1 MQAYLT
7 SLAEPFLSDTLK
19 RCVTVGAAWG
29 VGLLPVLAR
38 GQGGGGGPGGGGVF
52 FPGEHRPN
60 LNQKFLG
67 IDATYHTAAALSIFI
82 SSMVSHPTPRRSLS
96 LTPLLVAGC
105 RTCMLH

>member
-38 GQGGGGGPGGGGVF
+38 GQGGAGGLF
-52 FPGEHRPN
+52 FPGELRPN
-60 LNQKFLG
+60 LNQKILR
-67 IDATYHTAAALSIFI
+67 IDTTNHTAAALSIFV
-82 SSMVSHPTPRRSLS
+82 SSW
-96 LTPLLVAGC
+96 
-105 RTCMLH
+105 